1 MHYSGGANVVKRE
14 VVQDTV
20 FIEGLRIDT
29 IIGVY
34 GWERQV
40 RQTLVFDIAMQFC
53 CAKAAASDCVDD
65 ALNYAAVSERL
76 IAYVESSRFELIE
89 ALAEACCQLLLNE
102 FPVQALT
109 LTLKKPGA
117 VPKAQTVGVTLQRS
131 KGKA

>member
-1 MHYSGGANVVKRE
+1 M
-14 VVQDTV
+14 QDTV

-40 RQTLVFDIAMQFC
+40 RQTLVFDVEMQFDC
-53 CAKAAASDCVDD
+53 EKAGVSDNVDD
-65 ALNYAAVSERL
+65 ALNYAAVSEAL
-76 IAYVESSRFELIE
+76 IHYVEASRYELIE
-89 ALAEACCQLLLNE
+89 ALAEACCQLLLTQFGIE
-102 FPVQALT
+102 SLR

-131 KGKA
+131 RH